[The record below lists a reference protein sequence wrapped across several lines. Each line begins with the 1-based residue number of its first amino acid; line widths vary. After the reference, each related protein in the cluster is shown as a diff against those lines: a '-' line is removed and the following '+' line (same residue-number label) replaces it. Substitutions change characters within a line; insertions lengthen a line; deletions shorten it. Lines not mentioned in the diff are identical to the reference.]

1 MRGSERM
8 LLAATYKLQVS
19 PRRRSGPKFLEVSE
33 MINLDTG
40 CDRRK
45 SQLGRRYDS
54 VRTPLRCDARD
65 ARFGAHVACGNL
77 QTTSVTPT
85 QVGAQVS

>member
-19 PRRRSGPKFLEVSE
+19 PRRRSGPKFLEVNE

-40 CDRRK
+40 CD
-45 SQLGRRYDS
+45 
-54 VRTPLRCDARD
+54 
-65 ARFGAHVACGNL
+65 
-77 QTTSVTPT
+77 
-85 QVGAQVS
+85 